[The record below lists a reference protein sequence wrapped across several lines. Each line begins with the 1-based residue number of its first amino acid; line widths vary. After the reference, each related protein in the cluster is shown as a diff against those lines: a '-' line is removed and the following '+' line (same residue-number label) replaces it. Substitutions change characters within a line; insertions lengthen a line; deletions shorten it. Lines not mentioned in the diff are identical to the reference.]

1 MRLRRC
7 YRRSIHFIIGRPVI
21 FSLGLLVL
29 AYAGTLL
36 LIAHYDDSSFGEAAI
51 KGMPAFLGELGTP
64 EASSVIV
71 QIAILGSLVISI
83 TFLTIVTAKITTIF
97 VEFCMKGG
105 RVVHS
110 VQAAKHIIICG
121 WNFQGDGIVKEL
133 IASGTKREIVVLA
146 DYENRPV
153 AEERV
158 DFVRGDP
165 TQDADLIRAGVERA
179 DSVIVLTDLR
189 KDANEAD
196 ARALMIVLAVETLN
210 RAAHTCVQIAN
221 SANSIHL
228 RRAHADEII
237 CLDQMGGNL
246 VVSSAMN
253 HGLSKVVSELLTF
266 DDGSE
271 FYRCEG
277 ALTKE
282 LVGKEFAEAARD
294 LSARRMVLL
303 GVETDNTE
311 DLHKSL
317 PGEMMHTS
325 EDGARTVFVNPQAT
339 YRLKEG
345 DALFVVAVDDPDL
358 K

>member
-36 LIAHYDDSSFGEAAI
+36 LIAHYDDISFGEAAI

-221 SANSIHL
+221 SANSLHL
-228 RRAHADEII
+228 RRAHADEILW
-237 CLDQMGGNL
+237 LDQMGGYL

-253 HGLSKVVSELLTF
+253 H
-266 DDGSE
+266 GSE